1 MHSLSVYREQK
12 NRKEKI
18 SKTKA
23 KYCKYKTF
31 DKKKKQ
37 PTNQTKKSTLQHS
50 AKNVIFTFIAEISV
64 VMCVIALGITADT
77 HV

>member
-31 DKKKKQ
+31 DKKKL
-37 PTNQTKKSTLQHS
+37 PTKQTKKSTLQHS

-64 VMCVIALGITADT
+64 VMCVIALSITADT